1 LRKRTVFETV
11 PGANNFRPNVLAIV
25 SMSHE
30 EAQCIAA
37 ELDPPFEIIGA
48 QNQRVPIVFN
58 SPHSGRI
65 YPSVFVESSRLSA
78 QSLRKSEDAYVDEL
92 LSTAPAQGAVLM
104 QAHFPRAYIDINREP
119 YELDPVLFNGRLP
132 DFVNSQS
139 LRAIGGLGTIARI
152 VNEKEEIYHGPLTL
166 ETAFVRIE
174 RLYKPY
180 HAALY
185 ELMQSTRAR
194 FGTAFLLDC
203 HSMPSQQ
210 AERGGWPDFV
220 LGDRFG
226 ASCAPEITKLIQG
239 LLRSLGYRVALN
251 KPYAGGYITEHYGK
265 PHQGIHALQIEVDR
279 SLYMDEDTFE
289 KSSAFS
295 GLLWDM
301 ERLIAM
307 LVQELP
313 RWTGGYKVAAE

>member
-1 LRKRTVFETV
+1 M
-11 PGANNFRPNVLAIV
+11 PY
-25 SMSHE
+25 E
-30 EAQCIAA
+30 EARCIAA
-37 ELDPPFEIIGA
+37 ELDPPFTISGA
-48 QNQRVPIVFN
+48 QNQRAPVIFN

-65 YPSVFVESSRLSA
+65 YPSVFIELSRLTA
-78 QSLRKSEDAYVDEL
+78 QALRKSEDAYVDEL
-92 LSTAPAQGAVLM
+92 LSSAPSQGAVLM

-152 VNEKEEIYHGPLTL
+152 VNEKEEIYYGPLTL

-180 HAALY
+180 HAALKD
-185 ELMQSTRAR
+185 LMESTRTQ
-194 FGTAFLLDC
+194 FGAAFLLDC

-210 AERGGWPDFV
+210 GDKRNWPEFV

-226 ASCAPEITKLIQG
+226 ASCAPEITKFAQATLKA
-239 LLRSLGYRVALN
+239 LGYRVALN

-265 PHQGIHALQIEVDR
+265 PDRGIHALQIEVDR
-279 SLYMDEDTFE
+279 GLYMNEETFE
-289 KSSAFS
+289 KAPGFLKLQ
-295 GLLWDM
+295 GDM
-301 ERLIAM
+301 GRLIAM

-313 RWTGGYKVAAE
+313 RWTGGRQIAAE

>member
-1 LRKRTVFETV
+1 
-11 PGANNFRPNVLAIV
+11 
-25 SMSHE
+25 
-30 EAQCIAA
+30 
-37 ELDPPFEIIGA
+37 
-48 QNQRVPIVFN
+48 
-58 SPHSGRI
+58 
-65 YPSVFVESSRLSA
+65 
-78 QSLRKSEDAYVDEL
+78 
-92 LSTAPAQGAVLM
+92 M

-180 HAALY
+180 HAALHR
-185 ELMQSTRAR
+185 THAIDPRAVWDGVPAR
-194 FGTAFLLDC
+194 LPFDAVPAGRPWRAGRISFSATAW
-203 HSMPSQQ
+203 H
-210 AERGGWPDFV
+210 V
-220 LGDRFG
+220 
-226 ASCAPEITKLIQG
+226 
-239 LLRSLGYRVALN
+239 LRSGDHETRSGALAE
-251 KPYAGGYITEHYGK
+251 PWLSCRPEQAHAGGYITEHYGK
-265 PHQGIHALQIEVDR
+265 PHQGVHALQIEVDR
-279 SLYMDEDTFE
+279 SLYMDEETFE

-301 ERLIAM
+301 ERLVAA

-313 RWTGGYKVAAE
+313 RWTGGSKVAAE

>member
-1 LRKRTVFETV
+1 
-11 PGANNFRPNVLAIV
+11 
-25 SMSHE
+25 MSQE
-30 EAQCIAA
+30 EAHCIAA
-37 ELDPPFEIIGA
+37 ELDPPFSITGA
-48 QNQRVPIVFN
+48 QSQRVPIIFN

-65 YPSVFVESSRLSA
+65 YPSVFVESSRLSPQA
-78 QSLRKSEDAYVDEL
+78 LRKSEDAYVDEL
-92 LSTAPAQGAVLM
+92 LATAPSQGAVLM

-174 RLYKPY
+174 QLYKPY
-180 HAALY
+180 HAALDG
-185 ELMQSTRAR
+185 LVQSTRSQ

-210 AERGGWPDFV
+210 GERGGWSDFV

-226 ASCAPEITKLIQG
+226 TSCAPEITKLALA

-265 PHQGIHALQIEVDR
+265 PHLGVHALQIEVDR
-279 SLYMDEDTFE
+279 SLYMNEETFE
-289 KSSAFS
+289 KTPAFS
-295 GLLWDM
+295 GLQWDM
-301 ERLIAM
+301 ERLITM

-313 RWTGGYKVAAE
+313 RWTGGCKMAAE

>member
-1 LRKRTVFETV
+1 M
-11 PGANNFRPNVLAIV
+11 PYD
-25 SMSHE
+25 

-37 ELDPPFEIIGA
+37 ELNPPFAICGA
-48 QNQRVPIVFN
+48 HSQRAPVVFN
-58 SPHSGRI
+58 SPHSGRV
-65 YPSVFVESSRLSA
+65 YPSVFISSSRLSA
-78 QSLRKSEDAYVDEL
+78 QALRKSEDAYVDEL
-92 LSTAPAQGAVLM
+92 LSSAPAHGAALM

-139 LRAIGGLGTIARI
+139 LRAVGGLGTIARI
-152 VNEKEEIYHGPLTL
+152 VNDKEEIYHGPLTL

-180 HAALY
+180 HAALK
-185 ELMQSTRAR
+185 ELVDATRAR
-194 FGTAFLLDC
+194 FGAAFLLDC

-210 AERGGWPDFV
+210 ADRGSWPDFV

-226 ASCAPEITKLIQG
+226 ASCAPEITRLVQASLK
-239 LLRSLGYRVALN
+239 SLGYRVALN

-265 PHQGIHALQIEVDR
+265 PDQGVHALQIEVDR
-279 SLYMDEDTFE
+279 GLYMNEETFE
-289 KSSAFS
+289 KAPGFSS
-295 GLLWDM
+295 LRWDI

-313 RWTGGYKVAAE
+313 RWTGGYKMAAE

>member
-1 LRKRTVFETV
+1 M
-11 PGANNFRPNVLAIV
+11 PY
-25 SMSHE
+25 E

-37 ELDPPFEIIGA
+37 ELNPPFTILGA
-48 QNQRVPIVFN
+48 HNQRVPIVFN
-58 SPHSGRI
+58 SPHSGRT
-65 YPSVFVESSRLSA
+65 YPSVFIESSRLSA
-78 QSLRKSEDAYVDEL
+78 QALRKSEDAYVDEL
-92 LSTAPAQGAVLM
+92 LSTAPEHGAVLM

-174 RLYKPY
+174 QLYKPY
-180 HAALY
+180 HAALKD
-185 ELMQSTRAR
+185 LVQTTRAK
-194 FGTAFLLDC
+194 FGTAFLFDC

-210 AERGGWPDFV
+210 ADRSSWPDFV

-226 ASCAPEITKLIQG
+226 ASCAPEITRLVQA
-239 LLRSLGYRVALN
+239 LLKSLGYRVALN

-265 PHQGIHALQIEVDR
+265 PGQGIHALQIEADR
-279 SLYMDEDTFE
+279 SLYMNEETFE
-289 KSSAFS
+289 KSGAFS
-295 GLLWDM
+295 GLQWDM
-301 ERLIAM
+301 ARLVSM
-307 LVQELP
+307 LVAELP
-313 RWTGGYKVAAE
+313 RWSGGYKVAAE